1 MKNIMGK
8 VSCSNEQSQ
17 NTMRSSNIELL
28 RIIAMF
34 MVVLGHY
41 YVKGGFPD
49 DSLMTTSKL
58 VMQFLGSWSKIA
70 VDIFVIISGYF
81 LVTQKFRWKKIWKF
95 FGCTYFWSLA
105 TLCFVL
111 FVLNQNV
118 EKSLIMKAV
127 NPITPLNWFARAYLV
142 LYIAFPLINKMIE
155 RISKTQLGVIIA
167 IFTTA
172 FYVIPS
178 IRGLSL
184 GGYLNS
190 FFMFADMYCIG
201 AYLRLYSN
209 DKFERTIKFVG
220 GISAVVFYAIILV
233 SDYLGGSDPYYTDK
247 HNVMYHAFV
256 GCSILGLLM
265 AVALFVVFKNW
276 HLPYNAVINSVA
288 TTTFAVYLI
297 HDNGVIS
304 AWLWNDIVRAGRFYD
319 TIFLIPHMILTAM
332 VIFAVCSLMEFMRE
346 KLFSTIKGCLS
357 RK

>member
-1 MKNIMGK
+1 MKKIK
-8 VSCSNEQSQ
+8 EDSSNEICL
-17 NTMRSSNIELL
+17 NEVRSSNIELL

-49 DSLMTTSKL
+49 DSLMSLSKL
-58 VMQFLGSWSKIA
+58 AMQFLGSWSKIA

-81 LVTQKFRWKKIWKF
+81 LVSQKFRWRKLLKF
-95 FGCTYFWSLA
+95 LSCTYFWSLA

-111 FVLNQNV
+111 FVLNHNV
-118 EKSLIMKAV
+118 EKSLMMKAI
-127 NPITPLNWFARAYLV
+127 NPITPLNWFARAYLI
-142 LYIAFPLINKMIE
+142 LYIMFPVINKLIQL
-155 RISKTQLGVIIA
+155 ISKTQLSVLIA

-190 FFMFADMYCIG
+190 FFMFANMYCIG

-209 DKFERTIKFVG
+209 NKLERIIKFMG
-220 GISAVVFYAIILV
+220 GISAAIFFAIILV

-247 HNVMYHAFV
+247 NNVMYHAFV
-256 GCSILGLLM
+256 DCSILGLIM
-265 AVALFVVFKNW
+265 AIAIFDMFKNW
-276 HLPYNAVINSVA
+276 HLPHNVLINYIA

-304 AWLWNDIVRAGRFYD
+304 TWLWAECIRAVRFYY
-319 TIFLIPHMILTAM
+319 TIYLIPHMLITAM
-332 VIFAVCSLMEFMRE
+332 VIFSVCSFLEFMR
-346 KLFSTIKGCLS
+346 KKIF
-357 RK
+357 

>member
-1 MKNIMGK
+1 MKKILEE
-8 VSCSNEQSQ
+8 VSCSDEHSQ
-17 NTMRSSNIELL
+17 NIIRSSNIEFL

-34 MVVLGHY
+34 MVLFGHY
-41 YVKGGFPD
+41 YLKGGFPD
-49 DSLMTTSKL
+49 DSLMNASKL

-81 LVTQKFRWKKIWKF
+81 LVTQKFRWRKLWKF
-95 FGCTYFWSLA
+95 FGCTYFWSLT
-105 TLCFVL
+105 TLGFVL
-111 FVLNQNV
+111 FVLNNNV

-142 LYIAFPLINKMIE
+142 LYLAFPLLNKMIE
-155 RISKTQLGVIIA
+155 RISKTQLAVIIA

-172 FYVIPS
+172 FYIIPS

-209 DKFERTIKFVG
+209 DKFERTIEFVG
-220 GISAVVFYAIILV
+220 VISAVIFYAIILV
-233 SDYLGGSDPYYTDK
+233 SDYLGGSDPYYADK

-265 AVALFVVFKNW
+265 ALALFVVFKNW
-276 HLPYNAVINSVA
+276 HLPHNAMINSVA
-288 TTTFAVYLI
+288 TTTFAVYII

-304 AWLWNDIVRAGRFYD
+304 AWLWNDIIRAGRFYD
-319 TIFLIPHMILTAM
+319 TVFLIPHMVLTAI
-332 VIFAVCSLMEFMRE
+332 VIFTVCSLLEFIRE
-346 KLFSTIKGCLS
+346 KIFSTIRGCLN

>member
-1 MKNIMGK
+1 MKNVIDED
-8 VSCSNEQSQ
+8 SYSDERSQ
-17 NTMRSSNIELL
+17 NMMRSSNIELL

-49 DSLMTTSKL
+49 DSLMNASKL

-142 LYIAFPLINKMIE
+142 LYIAFPFINKMIE
-155 RISKTQLGVIIA
+155 RISKMQLAVVIA

-209 DKFERTIKFVG
+209 DKIERTIESTG
-220 GISAVVFYAIILV
+220 GMSAVIFYAIILV
-233 SDYLGGSDPYYTDK
+233 SDYLGAFDPYYTEK
-247 HNVMYHAFV
+247 NNVMYHAFV

-265 AVALFVVFKNW
+265 AVSVFVMFKNW
-276 HLPYNAVINSVA
+276 HLPNNAMINAMA

-304 AWLWNDIVRAGRFYD
+304 AWLWDDCIRAGRFYD
-319 TIFLIPHMILTAM
+319 TIFLVPHMILTAT
-332 VIFAVCSLMEFMRE
+332 VIFAVCSLLEFMRE
-346 KLFSTIKGCLS
+346 KIFSTFRGFLN

>member
-1 MKNIMGK
+1 MKKILEEG
-8 VSCSNEQSQ
+8 SSNEVSP
-17 NTMRSSNIELL
+17 NKLRSSNIELL

-49 DSLMTTSKL
+49 DSLMNLSKL
-58 VMQFLGSWSKIA
+58 AMQFLGSWSKIA

-81 LVTQKFRWKKIWKF
+81 LVSQKFRWRKLLKF
-95 FGCTYFWSLA
+95 LSCTYFWSLV

-111 FVLNQNV
+111 FFLNLDV
-118 EKSLIMKAV
+118 EKTLIMKAV
-127 NPITPLNWFARAYLV
+127 NPITPLNWFARAYLI
-142 LYIAFPLINKMIE
+142 LYITFPVINKLIQ
-155 RISKTQLGVIIA
+155 RISKTQLSVLIA

-190 FFMFADMYCIG
+190 FFMFVDMYCIG

-209 DKFERTIKFVG
+209 NKLERTIEFVG
-220 GISAVVFYAIILV
+220 GISAAIFFAIILV

-247 HNVMYHAFV
+247 NNVMYHAFV
-256 GCSILGLLM
+256 GCSILGLIM
-265 AVALFVVFKNW
+265 AVAIFVMFKNW
-276 HLPYNAVINSVA
+276 HLPHNAIINYIA

-304 AWLWNDIVRAGRFYD
+304 TWLWAECIRAGRFYD
-319 TIFLIPHMILTAM
+319 TVYLIPHMLLTAM
-332 VIFAVCSLMEFMRE
+332 EIFAVCSFLEFMRE
-346 KLFSTIKGCLS
+346 RIILIITSWLS
-357 RK
+357 KK

>member
-1 MKNIMGK
+1 
-8 VSCSNEQSQ
+8 
-17 NTMRSSNIELL
+17 
-28 RIIAMF
+28 
-34 MVVLGHY
+34 
-41 YVKGGFPD
+41 
-49 DSLMTTSKL
+49 
-58 VMQFLGSWSKIA
+58 
-70 VDIFVIISGYF
+70 
-81 LVTQKFRWKKIWKF
+81 
-95 FGCTYFWSLA
+95 
-105 TLCFVL
+105 
-111 FVLNQNV
+111 
-118 EKSLIMKAV
+118 MKAV

-184 GGYLNS
+184 GGYFNS

-209 DKFERTIKFVG
+209 DKFERTIEFVG

-265 AVALFVVFKNW
+265 AVALFVLFKNW
-276 HLPYNAVINSVA
+276 HLPHNAMINSVA

-304 AWLWNDIVRAGRFYD
+304 ACLWNDIIRAGRFYD
-319 TIFLIPHMILTAM
+319 TVFLIPHMILTAM
-332 VIFAVCSLMEFMRE
+332 VIFTVCSLMEFMRE
-346 KLFSTIKGCLS
+346 KIFEICKLS
-357 RK
+357 KKNKVM

>member
-49 DSLMTTSKL
+49 DSLMNASKL

-81 LVTQKFRWKKIWKF
+81 LVTQKFRWKKLLKF

-172 FYVIPS
+172 FYVIPN

-209 DKFERTIKFVG
+209 DKFERTIEFVG
-220 GISAVVFYAIILV
+220 GDKYRYILCNNI
-233 SDYLGGSDPYYTDK
+233 G
-247 HNVMYHAFV
+247 
-256 GCSILGLLM
+256 IGLPWW
-265 AVALFVVFKNW
+265 F
-276 HLPYNAVINSVA
+276 
-288 TTTFAVYLI
+288 
-297 HDNGVIS
+297 
-304 AWLWNDIVRAGRFYD
+304 
-319 TIFLIPHMILTAM
+319 
-332 VIFAVCSLMEFMRE
+332 
-346 KLFSTIKGCLS
+346 
-357 RK
+357 